1 MVVQIE
7 DNVDHEQ
14 VDRGLIAI
22 ERGRDENISV
32 GDRQSEQ
39 SEMRDTF
46 FQQLDT
52 LKKYF
57 HIDRISRKRKAQK
70 IENR

>member
-7 DNVDHEQ
+7 DNMDHEQ
-14 VDRGLIAI
+14 VDRGLI
-22 ERGRDENISV
+22 ERGRDENIAV

>member
-1 MVVQIE
+1 M
-7 DNVDHEQ
+7 NHEQ
-14 VDRGLIAI
+14 VDRSLTG
-22 ERGRDENISV
+22 RGKDENIAV

-46 FQQLDT
+46 FST
-52 LKKYF
+52 VGYTKEV